1 MQTQQ
6 NIKYRPAGF
15 GLPARLSGCLSVCVC
30 GAYVLELTVT
40 NAEGV
45 QSNSTAI
52 TGVSRGQGQHTEVVE
67 RKRAH

>member
-1 MQTQQ
+1 M
-6 NIKYRPAGF
+6 
-15 GLPARLSGCLSVCVC
+15 
-30 GAYVLELTVT
+30 T

-67 RKRAH
+67 HKHAHEH

>member
-6 NIKYRPAGF
+6 SSKYRPAGP
-15 GLPARLSGCLSVCVC
+15 GLPARLAVCLFVCTCVCV
-30 GAYVLELTVT
+30 ELTVT

-45 QSNSTAI
+45 QFNSTAI

-67 RKRAH
+67 HKHAH